1 MGTDLVITRRIPV
14 AYLTFEEYVEY
25 GGTLE
30 ETAFNDLEFDAES
43 TVNWYTF
50 NRLKRDEWK
59 EALETEELKR
69 CMYQL
74 IRFKQME
81 DELLAASSGG
91 AGWGVGW
98 TKEAGITQETN
109 DGVSTSYNTLSSGEL
124 LTHFNGAKTKEELM
138 DKYLGSI
145 MNDLGRRLLYRGIYP
160 GE

>member
-1 MGTDLVITRRIPV
+1 M
-14 AYLTFEEYVEY
+14 YLTYEEYTEY
-25 GGTLE
+25 GGTLD

-50 NRLKRDEWK
+50 NRLKRPEWSSV
-59 EALETEELKR
+59 LESEELKR

-74 IRFKQME
+74 IRIKQVENEM
-81 DELLAASSGG
+81 LASSSGG

-109 DGVSTSYNTLSSGEL
+109 DGVSVSYNTLSSGEL
-124 LTHFNGAKTKEELM
+124 MAYLNGSKTKNDLVQQ
-138 DKYLGSI
+138 YLGSI
-145 MNDLGRRLLYRGIYP
+145 VNDLGRNILYRGIYP

>member
-1 MGTDLVITRRIPV
+1 M
-14 AYLTFEEYVEY
+14 YLTYEEYTEY

>member
-1 MGTDLVITRRIPV
+1 M
-14 AYLTFEEYVEY
+14 YLTYEEYQQY

-43 TVNWYTF
+43 TINWYTF
-50 NRLKRDEWK
+50 NRLKRPEW
-59 EALETEELKR
+59 ASVLGTEELKR

-74 IRFKQME
+74 IRLKQME
-81 DELLAASSGG
+81 DELLASSSGG

-98 TKEAGITQETN
+98 TKEAGITQESN

-124 LTHFNGAKTKEELM
+124 MTFLNGGATKEDLIN
-138 DKYLGSI
+138 KYLNSVI
-145 MNDLGRRLLYRGIYP
+145 NDLGRNLLYRGIYP